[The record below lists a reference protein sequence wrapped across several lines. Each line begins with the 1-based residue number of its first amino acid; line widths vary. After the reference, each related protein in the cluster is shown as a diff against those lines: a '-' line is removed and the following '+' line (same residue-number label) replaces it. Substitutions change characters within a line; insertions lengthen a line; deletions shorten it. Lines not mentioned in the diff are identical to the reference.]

1 VLQLRGVSF
10 SYPSSDE
17 PVLRDVDLTI
27 NAGEFV
33 GIVAPTGAGKSTLLG
48 LLGGVIPHYVRGDLE
63 GEVLLDGV
71 DTRELSLAK
80 FARRVGMVLQDP
92 DSQLF
97 NLLVRDEI
105 VWGLENRGYSRA
117 AMHQGL
123 DEILR
128 FFQIEKLRDRITYDL
143 SGGEKQ
149 RVVMAAVAVS
159 QPDILLFDNPTS
171 QLDPLGAELVIESIK
186 RVLEAHR
193 TVVMVEDKLDE
204 MLEHADRLILLHE
217 GRIVLDCPPAEFVRQ
232 HEALARAGIVPSSIA
247 QLSLRL
253 AAEGLLD
260 GELPLTLAD
269 ARPIYRRLV
278 EGLPAQPAPAPGL
291 ASTPQVAEP
300 AIAIQGLRFVFPPPR
315 PIVAV
320 KHVDLAIERGTFVAI
335 IGQNGSG
342 KTTLARCMSGYLAPS
357 AGRVLVG
364 GEDVHQLKTFR
375 RARRIGY
382 VFQNP
387 ATQLFRQSVYDEVAF
402 SLQYQGVDAHEA
414 EERVADILQFL
425 DLWEQRDL
433 HPFRLS
439 LGNKQRLA
447 IACIAVL
454 QPDALIVD
462 EPTTGQDPRHA
473 IAVMRLL
480 AGLRERYGT
489 TVIAITHAMQLAAD
503 FCERVVAMCQGE
515 VLLDGPPRAV
525 FAEAETLATTFVKP
539 PTVAQ
544 LALELGISPPPL
556 NIDEAVAAIK
566 GRVARD
572 AMLRTEETR

>member
-1 VLQLRGVSF
+1 MTVTVPLELRDVTF
-10 SYPSSDE
+10 SYPSMDE
-17 PVLRDVDLTI
+17 PVLRNVNLSI
-27 NAGEFV
+27 YPGEFV
-33 GIVAPTGAGKSTLLG
+33 GIVAPTGSGKSTLLG
-48 LLGGVIPHYVRGDLE
+48 LLGGVIPHYVRGELS
-63 GEVLLDGV
+63 GHVLLDGV
-71 DTRELSLAK
+71 DTRELSLRK
-80 FARRVGMVLQDP
+80 FATRVGMVLQDP

-105 VWGLENRGYSRA
+105 VWGLENRGVARD
-117 AMHQGL
+117 AMGRRL
-123 DEILR
+123 NEILR
-128 FFQIEKLRDRITYDL
+128 FFNIEKLRDRITYDL

-193 TVVMVEDKLDE
+193 TVIMVEDKLDE
-204 MLEHADRLILLHE
+204 LLEHADRLVLLHRGE
-217 GRIVLDCPPAEFVRQ
+217 ILLDCPPDEFVR
-232 HEALARAGIVPSSIA
+232 HHDELERAGIVPSQVA

-253 AAEGLLD
+253 AQQGLLED
-260 GELPLTLAD
+260 QLPLTLSD
-269 ARPIYRRLV
+269 AIPIYRRIF
-278 EGLPAQPAPAPGL
+278 EGAAVPAASPPPAPAP
-291 ASTPQVAEP
+291 ASTNET
-300 AIAIQGLRFVFPPPR
+300 AIEVRNLRFVYPPPR
-315 PIVAV
+315 PIPAV
-320 KHVDLAIERGTFVAI
+320 RGVSLSIARGSFVAI

-357 AGRVLVG
+357 AGEVLVG
-364 GEDVHQLKTFR
+364 GENVHQLKTFR

-387 ATQLFRQSVYDEVAF
+387 ATQLFRQSVYDEVMF
-402 SLQYQGVDAHEA
+402 SLEYQGTAAAEAAARA
-414 EERVADILQFL
+414 EEILRLL

-447 IACIAVL
+447 IACIAVI

-473 IAVMRLL
+473 RAVMGLL
-480 AGLRERYGT
+480 TQLRDRFGT
-489 TVIAITHAMQLAAD
+489 TIITITHAMSLAAD
-503 FCERVVAMCQGE
+503 YCDRVIAMCQGE
-515 VLLDGPPRAV
+515 VLLDGTPREV
-525 FAEAETLATTFVKP
+525 FAQRSALATTFVKP
-539 PTVAQ
+539 PSITQ

-556 NIDEAVAAIK
+556 NVEEAVT
-566 GRVARD
+566 
-572 AMLRTEETR
+572 MLQERLAV

>member
-1 VLQLRGVSF
+1 MTDSFPLQLRDVSF
-10 SYPSSDE
+10 AYPSMDE
-17 PVLRDVDLTI
+17 PVLRNI
-27 NAGEFV
+27 NLAVRPGEFI

-48 LLGGVIPHYVRGDLE
+48 LLGGVIPHYVRGELS

-71 DTRELSLAK
+71 DTRELSLRK
-80 FARRVGMVLQDP
+80 FATRVGMVLQDP

-105 VWGLENRGYSRA
+105 VWGLENRGVARDE
-117 AMHQGL
+117 MGRRL
-123 DEILR
+123 DEILH
-128 FFQIEKLRDRITYDL
+128 FFGIEQLRDRITYDL

-186 RVLEAHR
+186 RVLAAHR
-193 TVVMVEDKLDE
+193 TVIMVEDKLDE
-204 MLEHADRLILLHE
+204 LLEHADRLVLLHRGE
-217 GRIVLDCPPAEFVRQ
+217 ILLDCPPAEFVR
-232 HEALARAGIVPSSIA
+232 HHDELERAGIVPSQVA

-253 AAEGLLD
+253 AQEGVLGD
-260 GELPLTLAD
+260 QLPLTLGD
-269 ARPIYRRLV
+269 ALPIYRRIF
-278 EGLPAQPAPAPGL
+278 EGAVAPATSVPPPTL
-291 ASTPQVAEP
+291 APQAEP
-300 AIAIQGLRFVFPPPR
+300 AVEVRGLRFVYPPPR
-315 PIVAV
+315 PIQAIRG
-320 KHVDLAIERGTFVAI
+320 VDLSIARGSFVAI

-342 KTTLARCMSGYLAPS
+342 KTTLARCMSGYLMPT
-357 AGRVLVG
+357 AGMVQVG
-364 GEDVHQLKTFR
+364 GENVHQLKTFR

-387 ATQLFRQSVYDEVAF
+387 ATQLFRQSVADEVLF
-402 SLQYQGVDAHEA
+402 SLEYQGIGGAEA
-414 EERVADILQFL
+414 EQRVTEMLQFL

-473 IAVMRLL
+473 RAVMGLL
-480 AGLRERYGT
+480 TQLRDRFGT
-489 TVIAITHAMQLAAD
+489 TIIVITHAMSLAAEYCD
-503 FCERVVAMCQGE
+503 RVIAMCQGQ
-515 VLLDGPPRAV
+515 VLLDGTPREV
-525 FAEAETLATTFVKP
+525 FAQREMLATTYVKP
-539 PTVAQ
+539 PAITQ

-556 NIDEAVAAIK
+556 SVDEAVA
-566 GRVARD
+566 
-572 AMLRTEETR
+572 MLQERLAV